1 MKLKYYMLGLGI
13 GILLTTLILAVAK
26 PKGELTDQE
35 IIDRAK
41 ALGMELKSDR
51 DKALREMLENG
62 GTSGE
67 LSPNPS
73 QPPEKSSP
81 DSQEKNKDT
90 DPSEGM
96 DVTPEPTAASE
107 ETTSSESLA
116 ETTSA
121 PDAEAESG
129 TSEKPPVS
137 DTPADSPSS
146 TDTEDT
152 EVGKS
157 QGRDGVNAGELITFT
172 IEKGMP
178 SGTVAALLK
187 EAGLIQDVSEFNQYI
202 IEKGKASVIEI
213 GTYTLPVGVTYDE
226 IISNITE

>member
-26 PKGELTDQE
+26 PKEELTDQE

-51 DKALREMLENG
+51 DKTLKEMLENG
-62 GTSGE
+62 GASGE

-73 QPPEKSSP
+73 QPPEKPSP
-81 DSQEKNKDT
+81 DSQEKDKDT

-96 DVTPEPTAASE
+96 DVTPEPTAAS
-107 ETTSSESLA
+107 
-116 ETTSA
+116 
-121 PDAEAESG
+121 
-129 TSEKPPVS
+129 
-137 DTPADSPSS
+137 PSS
-146 TDTEDT
+146 TDSEDT
-152 EVGKS
+152 EIGKS

-187 EAGLIQDVSEFNQYI
+187 ESGLIQDANEFNQYI

-213 GTYTLPVGVTYDE
+213 GTYTLQVGVTYDE
-226 IISNITE
+226 IIANITE